1 MGAYMKKGRLFEKW
15 NDEVHIGRGIL
26 RILLIVLCIMAGV
39 AFLQELYQ
47 SAKAQEKEG
56 EGRLQAWLEQTVQNV
71 WMPGLT
77 VLQPGQRNADYTLLD
92 RLVLENMPVFLY
104 SMEQPEEY
112 DKDAM
117 KESDYAQLLLLE
129 GTDENRKDI
138 SEGSLEYGDDA
149 IHLDKSLEEAFLA
162 ENGLAEENRAASEE
176 IQEEIDPQSQQLE
189 RVFHEVEEPAY
200 RYQWQNL
207 QDYTELVKAFYA
219 IDSTTV
225 AGAELLNTEELLSKD
240 MRMKGGNDKPQILI
254 YHTHSQEAFQD
265 SIPGDESTTIV
276 GAGEKLA
283 QLLREKYG
291 YNVIHNTES
300 FDEESRDYAYSNSL
314 PVLEQILEENPS
326 IEVIIDLHRDA
337 MPEERR
343 LVVDLQGRPTAQ
355 FMFFNG
361 LSRTA
366 RSGEIESLENPYLS
380 DNLAFSFQMQ
390 TASNEYYPGIA
401 RRIYLKAYRYN
412 LHLRPKSLL
421 IELGAQNNT
430 VEEIMNAID
439 PLAHIIHLVLVGEE
453 PNVDD

>member
-1 MGAYMKKGRLFEKW
+1 MKKRRLFGKW
-15 NDEVHIGRGIL
+15 NDEIHIGRGIL
-26 RILLIVLCIMAGV
+26 RILLLVLCLMAGV
-39 AFLQELYQ
+39 AFLQELYRGV
-47 SAKAQEKEG
+47 KAQEKED
-56 EGRLQAWLEQTVQNV
+56 EGRLQAWLEQSVLNV
-71 WMPGLT
+71 WTPGLSA
-77 VLQPGQRNADYTLLD
+77 LQTEQRKVDHSLLEWF
-92 RLVLENMPVFLY
+92 VLENVPVFLY
-104 SMEQPEEY
+104 SMEQSEEY
-112 DKDAM
+112 DKDAP

-129 GTDENRKDI
+129 GSDENRKDI
-138 SEGSLEYGDDA
+138 EEGSLEYGEDA
-149 IHLDKSLEEAFLA
+149 IHLDKSLEEAFLK
-162 ENGLAEENRAASEE
+162 ENGLAGGNPAAGEEMPENME
-176 IQEEIDPQSQQLE
+176 QQYQQADA
-189 RVFHEVEEPAY
+189 VFHEVEEPAY
-200 RYQWQNL
+200 RYQWENL

-219 IDSTTV
+219 IDSTTT
-225 AGAELLNTEELLSKD
+225 AGTELLNTEKLLSKD
-240 MRMKGGNDKPQILI
+240 MRMQGGNDKPQILI
-254 YHTHSQEAFQD
+254 YHTHSQEAFAD

-291 YNVIHNTES
+291 YNVLHLTES
-300 FDEESRDYAYSNSL
+300 FDKESRDYAYSNSL
-314 PVLEQILEENPS
+314 PVLEQLLEENPS
-326 IEVIIDLHRDA
+326 IEVVIDLHRDA
-337 MPEERR
+337 MPEDRR

-366 RSGEIESLENPYLS
+366 RNGPIESLENPYLD

-453 PNVDD
+453 PDVD